1 MTNNES
7 KIMFWLAAKSHDFK
21 LGLAVVGVAV
31 GVLGFGA
38 SFSGKMTPIAHYC
51 LQKDTTKICQPAF
64 VMPLKSWEKRKGELP
79 YAVLDK
85 VTPPTNPYKP
95 LLALIASGGFGLAT
109 VIFRQLQNDS
119 ERLQQFES
127 IEHGKELALARLQ
140 AEIEIESYLLDK
152 AVAVQHAEI
161 LADTE
166 LQTAQ
171 IQQQEDITAFKFAG
185 WSQEEIAEF
194 IRNQTTPFAQLP
206 GMSLDEINDPS
217 DKVMG
222 EDNKSIRS
230 NDGNVDSWDNYRQV
244 GNAII
249 KSMIVS
255 DKSILIAAGTG
266 CGKTTTEQYYLQ
278 QFMSRYPKAELYA
291 LLNKNDDLFG
301 VKRDRKKVFSPES
314 LDNDLETALR
324 PLYQVYDIYLSRKD
338 LSTSERRKVKEN
350 KPIRLI
356 LGDWYATY
364 QELLARLDRK
374 ELQRVLSMIRQI
386 ITVGRDSG
394 IGLVID
400 TQSAN
405 LDSLGLA
412 NDASIRQSLDIFSQ
426 GYIYF
431 EDGHEKGELQT
442 IRLTFSNKTICSP
455 EDREAIASD
464 YELLTKA
471 IQSGELKTPII
482 FSSVGSKPRLGIVP
496 DLSSPLTT
504 NTTDWESVIRNLET
518 SYQRAEFM
526 IDIPWGD
533 EDKDTPKA
541 KPLAE
546 IEIAILEYL
555 KEHGKRTLKQI
566 AASKRISWS
575 SAQQNLDTLIQ
586 KGLIKE
592 VDDGY
597 ELAD

>member
-1 MTNNES
+1 MANES
-7 KIMFWLAAKSHDFK
+7 KIMFWLATKSHDLK
-21 LGLAVVGVAV
+21 LGVAVVGIAI
-31 GVLGFGA
+31 GVVGFGA

-51 LQKDTTKICQPAF
+51 LQKESVKICKPAF
-64 VMPLKSWEKRKGELP
+64 VMPLKSWEKRNAELP

-109 VIFRQLQNDS
+109 LIFRQLQNDE

-127 IEHGKELALARLQ
+127 IEHGKQLAIARLMAE
-140 AEIEIESYLLDK
+140 AEIESFMLDK
-152 AVAVQHAEI
+152 VTTIQQAEI

-185 WSQEEIAEF
+185 WSEDEIKEF

-217 DKVMG
+217 DKVTG
-222 EDNKSIRS
+222 EDNKSIVS
-230 NDGNVDSWDNYRQV
+230 NDGNVDSWGNYRRL

-301 VKRDRKKVFSPES
+301 VKRDRKTVFSPES
-314 LDNDLETALR
+314 LDSDLETALK
-324 PLYQVYDIYLSRKD
+324 PLYQVYDVYLSRKD

-442 IRLTFSNKTICSP
+442 IRLTFSNNSICGK
-455 EDREAIASD
+455 EDREHIQND

-471 IQSGELKTPII
+471 IQSGELRTPII

-496 DLSSPLTT
+496 DLSSPLTS
-504 NTTDWESVIRNLET
+504 NNTDWESVIRGLET

-526 IDIPWGD
+526 IDSPVVD
-533 EDKDTPKA
+533 EDEDTPTVE
-541 KPLAE
+541 PLTD
-546 IEIAILEYL
+546 IQSSILEYL
-555 KEHGKRTLKQI
+555 KERGKRTLKQI
-566 AASKRISWS
+566 ADSKRMSWTETREILEKL
-575 SAQQNLDTLIQ
+575 AD

-592 VDDGY
+592 VGDGY
-597 ELAD
+597 EAC

>member
-7 KIMFWLAAKSHDFK
+7 KIMLWLATKSHDLK
-21 LGLAVVGVAV
+21 LGVAV
-31 GVLGFGA
+31 MGIAIGVLGFGA
-38 SFSGKMTPIAHYC
+38 SFSGKMTPMAHYC
-51 LQKDTTKICQPAF
+51 LQKDTTKICKPSW
-64 VMPLKSWEKRKGELP
+64 VMPIKSWEKRQAELP

-85 VTPPTNPYKP
+85 ITPPTNPYKP

-109 VIFRQLQNDS
+109 VIFRQLQNDE
-119 ERLQQFES
+119 ERVQEFEA
-127 IEHGKELALARLQ
+127 IERGKQLAIARLQ
-140 AEIEIESYLLDK
+140 AEAEIETYLLDK
-152 AVAVQHAEI
+152 AITIQQAELVAN
-161 LADTE
+161 TE
-166 LQTAQ
+166 LEVAQ
-171 IQQQEDITAFKFAG
+171 LQQEADISDFKFAG
-185 WSQEEIAEF
+185 WSEDEIKEF
-194 IRNQTTPFAQLP
+194 IRDQTTPFAQLP
-206 GMSLDEINDPS
+206 GMSLDEVNDPS
-217 DKVMG
+217 DKVVG
-222 EDNKSIRS
+222 EDNKSLTS
-230 NDGNVDSWDNYRQV
+230 NWDSYRQV

-278 QFMSRYPKAELYA
+278 QFVSRYPKAELYA

-301 VKRDRKKVFSPES
+301 VKRDRKTVFSPES

-338 LSTSERRKVKEN
+338 LSTSDRRKVKEN

-364 QELLARLDRK
+364 QELQARLDRK

-442 IRLTFSNKTICSP
+442 IRLTFSNNSICGK
-455 EDREAIASD
+455 EDRESIQND

-496 DLSSPLTT
+496 DLSSPLT
-504 NTTDWESVIRNLET
+504 NNNTDWESVIRHLDVT
-518 SYQRAEFM
+518 YQRSEFM
-526 IDIPWGD
+526 IDIPAVDGS
-533 EDKDTPKA
+533 EDIPEA
-541 KPLAE
+541 QPLTD
-546 IEIAILEYL
+546 IQLSILDYL
-555 KEHGKRTLKQI
+555 KERGKRTLKQI
-566 AASKRISWS
+566 ADSKRLGFPETRKILEEL
-575 SAQQNLDTLIQ
+575 AR

-592 VDDGY
+592 VEDGY
-597 ELAD
+597 EIAD